1 MFYGGISMNK
11 WRRRIWL
18 GISVLFWL
26 GVWQAVSIWVDQ
38 EILLVSPLKA
48 LDALWD
54 MLHTEDFYIAVAGSI
69 SRIAIGFIAAL
80 IVGVLL
86 AWVSRFVMPVRML
99 LSPVMSAVKATPVA
113 SFVILA
119 LIWISSKNL
128 SVFMAFLIVLP
139 AVYSNFLDGLDRA
152 DNKLIE
158 MAKVFRMPFGRQLR
172 AIYWP
177 SAFPYLL
184 TSVRLALGMCWK
196 AGIAAEVIAQPKGSI
211 GSELQRAKVFFST
224 PELFAWTLAIIF
236 ISVALE
242 KLMVVLIKL
251 LTRRLYDKDN

>member
-1 MFYGGISMNK
+1 MNK
-11 WRRRIWL
+11 WRKRIWL
-18 GISVLFWL
+18 IISVIFWL
-26 GVWQAVSIWVDQ
+26 GVWQAASMWVDQ
-38 EILLVSPLKA
+38 EILLVSPFRA
-48 LDALWD
+48 LEALRD
-54 MLHTEDFYIAVAGSI
+54 MLHAEDFYDAVTGSL
-69 SRIAIGFIAAL
+69 SRIGIGFAAAL
-80 IVGVLL
+80 VSGVLM
-86 AWVSRFVMPVRML
+86 AFISRFVMPMRML
-99 LSPVMSAVKATPVA
+99 LAPVMSAAKATPVA

-139 AVYSNFLDGLDRA
+139 VVYSNVLDGLDRA
-152 DNKLIE
+152 DKKLIE
-158 MAKVFRMPFGRQLR
+158 MAKVFRMPFAKQLR

-211 GSELQRAKVFFST
+211 GSELQRAKVFFAT
-224 PELFAWTLAIIF
+224 PELFAWTLAIIV

-242 KLMVVLIKL
+242 KMMLVLIKL
-251 LTRRLYDKDN
+251 LTRRLYDKDK